1 MKIKGRTTLKTL
13 ARASGVSVA
22 TASQVIRGVGRI
34 SEHTRKRVLST
45 AEKMNYI
52 PDGNAIS
59 MRSGERPEI
68 GMIIQELAN
77 PFNAEVVSG
86 VSDSLEKHGYF
97 VSVLDS
103 RNDVER
109 QKRNIEAFIRSAR
122 GGLIWVPAHNTPSK
136 TVEIL
141 RNHRI
146 PTITFLRQIKGAD
159 FDHVGI
165 KNLEGTEIATDYLI
179 GLGHTKIAYFG
190 GDTNSD
196 VRKARVQGYEL
207 SLKKNGISW
216 RVIWSSEDTKRSGV
230 ERFHDLLSEHPKVTA
245 LVCNGDMVALG
256 ACLALQSKGLQ
267 PGKDIS
273 VVGFDNVMD
282 AKIVTPS
289 LTTMAVNPYS
299 LGQIL
304 AETILKRINDTER
317 PQSTYLNNPEFNHK
331 KFSWPCLIQSKN
343 DIRVISASITVG

>member
-13 ARASGVSVA
+13 ARAAGVSVA

-103 RNDVER
+103 RNDIER

-141 RNHRI
+141 RNYRI

-216 RVIWSSEDTKRSGV
+216 RVIWSSDDTKRSGV
-230 ERFHDLLSEHPKVTA
+230 ERFHDLLSEHPEVTA

-317 PQSTYLNNPEFNHK
+317 PQSTYLNNPE
-331 KFSWPCLIQSKN
+331 LI
-343 DIRVISASITVG
+343 IRNSAGPV

>member
-1 MKIKGRTTLKTL
+1 MKLTGRTTLKTL
-13 ARASGVSVA
+13 AKASGVSVA

-52 PDGNAIS
+52 PDGRAIS

-86 VSDSLEKHGYF
+86 VSDCLERHGYF

-103 RNDVER
+103 RNDIER
-109 QKRNIEAFIRSAR
+109 QKRNIKAFIRSAR

-136 TVEIL
+136 TIDLL
-141 RNHRI
+141 RNHSI

-159 FDHVGI
+159 FDHIGI
-165 KNLEGTEIATDYLI
+165 KNTEGTEMATEYLI
-179 GLGHTKIAYFG
+179 KLGHTKIAYFG
-190 GDTNSD
+190 GNLNSD
-196 VRKARVQGYEL
+196 VRKDRAEGYEL
-207 SLKKNGISW
+207 SLKKHGLNW
-216 RVIWSSEDTKRSGV
+216 NVIWTSEDTKQSGV
-230 ERFHDLLSEHPKVTA
+230 ERLHDLISEHPDVTA

-256 ACLALQSKGLQ
+256 ACLALQSKNLQ

-273 VVGFDNVMD
+273 VIGFDNVMD
-282 AKIVTPS
+282 AKLVTPS
-289 LTTMAVNPYS
+289 LTTMEVKPYN
-299 LGQIL
+299 LGLIL
-304 AETILKRINDTER
+304 AETILKRINETDH
-317 PQSTYLNNPEFNHK
+317 PQITYFNNPE
-331 KFSWPCLIQSKN
+331 LIVRNSTGP
-343 DIRVISASITVG
+343 A

>member
-13 ARASGVSVA
+13 AKASGVSVA

-52 PDGNAIS
+52 PDGRAIS

-86 VSDSLEKHGYF
+86 VSDYLESHGYF
-97 VSVLDS
+97 VSVLDA
-103 RNDVER
+103 RNDIER

-122 GGLIWVPAHNTPSK
+122 GGLIWVPAHNTPLK
-136 TVEIL
+136 TVELL
-141 RNHRI
+141 RNYSI

-165 KNLEGTEIATDYLI
+165 KNTEGTEIATDYLI
-179 GLGHTKIAYFG
+179 NLGHTKIAYFG

-196 VRKARVQGYEL
+196 VRQDRAQGYEL
-207 SLKKNGISW
+207 SLKKHSISW
-216 RVIWSSEDTKRSGV
+216 KVIWASEDTKQSGV
-230 ERFHDLLSEHPKVTA
+230 ERLHDLLSAHPDVTA

-267 PGKDIS
+267 PGKDVS
-273 VVGFDNVMD
+273 VIGFDNVMD
-282 AKIVTPS
+282 AKLVTPS
-289 LTTMAVNPYS
+289 LTTMAVNPYKM
-299 LGQIL
+299 GQIL
-304 AETILKRINDTER
+304 AETILKRINETEH
-317 PQSTYLNNPEFNHK
+317 PQITYFNNPE
-331 KFSWPCLIQSKN
+331 LI
-343 DIRVISASITVG
+343 IRCSVGHTEVAK

>member
-13 ARASGVSVA
+13 AKASGVSVA

-52 PDGNAIS
+52 PDGRAIS

-86 VSDSLEKHGYF
+86 VSDYLESHGYF
-97 VSVLDS
+97 VSVLDA
-103 RNDVER
+103 RNDIER

-122 GGLIWVPAHNTPSK
+122 GGLIWVPAHNTPLK
-136 TVEIL
+136 TVELL
-141 RNHRI
+141 RNYSI

-165 KNLEGTEIATDYLI
+165 KNTEGTEIATDYLI
-179 GLGHTKIAYFG
+179 NLGHTKIAYFG

-196 VRKARVQGYEL
+196 VRQDRAQGYEL
-207 SLKKNGISW
+207 SLKKHSISW
-216 RVIWSSEDTKRSGV
+216 KVIWASEDTKQSGV
-230 ERFHDLLSEHPKVTA
+230 ERLHDLLSAHPDVTA

-267 PGKDIS
+267 PGKDVS
-273 VVGFDNVMD
+273 VIGFDNVMD
-282 AKIVTPS
+282 AKLVTPS
-289 LTTMAVNPYS
+289 LTTMAVNPYKM
-299 LGQIL
+299 GQIL
-304 AETILKRINDTER
+304 AETILKRINETER
-317 PQSTYLNNPEFNHK
+317 PQITYFNNPE
-331 KFSWPCLIQSKN
+331 LI
-343 DIRVISASITVG
+343 IRSSVGPTEVAK

>member
-1 MKIKGRTTLKTL
+1 MKLTGRTTLKTL
-13 ARASGVSVA
+13 AKASGVSVA

-52 PDGNAIS
+52 PDGRAIS

-86 VSDSLEKHGYF
+86 VSDCLERHGYF

-103 RNDVER
+103 RNDIER
-109 QKRNIEAFIRSAR
+109 QKRNIKAFIRSAR

-136 TVEIL
+136 TIDLL
-141 RNHRI
+141 RNHSI

-159 FDHVGI
+159 FDHIGI
-165 KNLEGTEIATDYLI
+165 KNTEGTEMATEYLI
-179 GLGHTKIAYFG
+179 KLGHTKIAYFG
-190 GDTNSD
+190 GNLNSD
-196 VRKARVQGYEL
+196 VRKDRAEGYEL
-207 SLKKNGISW
+207 SLKKYGLDW
-216 RVIWSSEDTKRSGV
+216 KVIWTSEDTKQSGV
-230 ERFHDLLSEHPKVTA
+230 ERFHDLISEHPDVTA

-256 ACLALQSKGLQ
+256 ACLALQSKNLQ

-273 VVGFDNVMD
+273 VIGFDNVMD
-282 AKIVTPS
+282 AKLVTPS
-289 LTTMAVNPYS
+289 LTTMEVKPYN
-299 LGQIL
+299 LGLIL
-304 AETILKRINDTER
+304 AETILRRINEKDH
-317 PQSTYLNNPEFNHK
+317 PQITYFNNPE
-331 KFSWPCLIQSKN
+331 LIVRDSTGP
-343 DIRVISASITVG
+343 A

>member
-13 ARASGVSVA
+13 AKASGVSVA

-52 PDGNAIS
+52 PDGRAIS

-86 VSDSLEKHGYF
+86 VSDYLESHGYF
-97 VSVLDS
+97 VSVLDA
-103 RNDVER
+103 RNDIER

-122 GGLIWVPAHNTPSK
+122 GGLIWVPAHNTPLK
-136 TVEIL
+136 TVELL
-141 RNHRI
+141 RNYSI

-165 KNLEGTEIATDYLI
+165 KNTQGTEIATDYLI
-179 GLGHTKIAYFG
+179 NLGHTKIAYFG

-196 VRKARVQGYEL
+196 VRQDRAQGYEL
-207 SLKKNGISW
+207 SLKKHSISW
-216 RVIWSSEDTKRSGV
+216 KVIWASEDTKQSGV
-230 ERFHDLLSEHPKVTA
+230 ERLHDLLSAHPDVTA

-267 PGKDIS
+267 PGKDVS
-273 VVGFDNVMD
+273 VIGFDNVMD
-282 AKIVTPS
+282 AKLVTPS
-289 LTTMAVNPYS
+289 LTTMAVNPYKM
-299 LGQIL
+299 GQIL
-304 AETILKRINDTER
+304 AETMLKRINETER
-317 PQSTYLNNPEFNHK
+317 QQITYFNDPE
-331 KFSWPCLIQSKN
+331 LI
-343 DIRVISASITVG
+343 IRNSVGPNEVAK

>member
-1 MKIKGRTTLKTL
+1 MKLTGRTTLKTL
-13 ARASGVSVA
+13 AKASGVSVA

-52 PDGNAIS
+52 PDGRAIS

-86 VSDSLEKHGYF
+86 VSDCLERHGYF

-103 RNDVER
+103 RNDIER
-109 QKRNIEAFIRSAR
+109 QKRNIKAFIRSAR

-136 TVEIL
+136 TIDLL
-141 RNHRI
+141 RNHSI

-159 FDHVGI
+159 FDHIRI
-165 KNLEGTEIATDYLI
+165 KNTEGTEMATEYLI
-179 GLGHTKIAYFG
+179 KLGHTKIAYFG
-190 GDTNSD
+190 GNLNSD
-196 VRKARVQGYEL
+196 VRKDRAEGYEL
-207 SLKKNGISW
+207 SLKKHGLDWN
-216 RVIWSSEDTKRSGV
+216 VIWTSEDTKQSGV
-230 ERFHDLLSEHPKVTA
+230 ERLHDLISEHPDVTA

-256 ACLALQSKGLQ
+256 ACLALQSKNLQ

-273 VVGFDNVMD
+273 VIGFDNVMD
-282 AKIVTPS
+282 AKLVTPS
-289 LTTMAVNPYS
+289 LTTMEVKPYN
-299 LGQIL
+299 LGLIL
-304 AETILKRINDTER
+304 AETILKRINETDH
-317 PQSTYLNNPEFNHK
+317 PQITYFNNPE
-331 KFSWPCLIQSKN
+331 LIVRNSTGP
-343 DIRVISASITVG
+343 S

>member
-1 MKIKGRTTLKTL
+1 MNREKRLSMKIKGRTTLKTL

-103 RNDVER
+103 RNDIER

-136 TVEIL
+136 TIEIL
-141 RNHRI
+141 RNYRI

-216 RVIWSSEDTKRSGV
+216 RVIWSSDDTKRSGV
-230 ERFHDLLSEHPKVTA
+230 ERFHDLLSEHPEVTA

-317 PQSTYLNNPEFNHK
+317 PQSTYLNNPE
-331 KFSWPCLIQSKN
+331 LI
-343 DIRVISASITVG
+343 IRNSAGPV

>member
-13 ARASGVSVA
+13 AKASGVSVA

-52 PDGNAIS
+52 PDGRAIS

-86 VSDSLEKHGYF
+86 VSDYLESHGYF
-97 VSVLDS
+97 VSVLDA
-103 RNDVER
+103 RNDIER

-122 GGLIWVPAHNTPSK
+122 GGLIWVPAHNTPLK
-136 TVEIL
+136 TVELL
-141 RNHRI
+141 RNYSI
-146 PTITFLRQIKGAD
+146 PTITFLRQIKGAG

-165 KNLEGTEIATDYLI
+165 KNTQGTEIATDYLI
-179 GLGHTKIAYFG
+179 NLGHTKIAYFG

-196 VRKARVQGYEL
+196 VRQDRAQGYEL
-207 SLKKNGISW
+207 SLKKHSISW
-216 RVIWSSEDTKRSGV
+216 KVIWASEDTKQSGV
-230 ERFHDLLSEHPKVTA
+230 ERLHDLLSAHPDVTA

-267 PGKDIS
+267 PGKDVS
-273 VVGFDNVMD
+273 VIGFDNVMD
-282 AKIVTPS
+282 AKLVTPS
-289 LTTMAVNPYS
+289 LTTMAVNPYKM
-299 LGQIL
+299 GQIL
-304 AETILKRINDTER
+304 AETILKRINETER
-317 PQSTYLNNPEFNHK
+317 QQITYFNDPE
-331 KFSWPCLIQSKN
+331 LI
-343 DIRVISASITVG
+343 IRNSVGPNEVAK

>member
-13 ARASGVSVA
+13 AKASGVSVA

-52 PDGNAIS
+52 PDGRAIS

-86 VSDSLEKHGYF
+86 VSDYLESHGYF
-97 VSVLDS
+97 VSVLDA
-103 RNDVER
+103 RNDIER

-122 GGLIWVPAHNTPSK
+122 GGLIWVPAHNTPLK
-136 TVEIL
+136 TVELL
-141 RNHRI
+141 RNYSI

-165 KNLEGTEIATDYLI
+165 KNTEGTEIATDYLI
-179 GLGHTKIAYFG
+179 NLGHTKIAYFG

-196 VRKARVQGYEL
+196 VRQDRAQGYEL
-207 SLKKNGISW
+207 SLKKHSISW
-216 RVIWSSEDTKRSGV
+216 KVIWASEDTKQSGV
-230 ERFHDLLSEHPKVTA
+230 ERLHDLLSAHPDVTA

-267 PGKDIS
+267 PGKDVS
-273 VVGFDNVMD
+273 VIGFDNVMD
-282 AKIVTPS
+282 AKLVTPS
-289 LTTMAVNPYS
+289 LTTMAVNPYKM
-299 LGQIL
+299 GRIL
-304 AETILKRINDTER
+304 AETILKRINETER
-317 PQSTYLNNPEFNHK
+317 QQITYFNDPE
-331 KFSWPCLIQSKN
+331 LI
-343 DIRVISASITVG
+343 IRNSVGPNEVAK

>member
-103 RNDVER
+103 RNDIER

-136 TVEIL
+136 TIEIL
-141 RNHRI
+141 RNYRI
-146 PTITFLRQIKGAD
+146 PTITFLRQIKGTD
-159 FDHVGI
+159 FDYVGI

-179 GLGHTKIAYFG
+179 SLGHTKIAYFG

-230 ERFHDLLSEHPKVTA
+230 ERFHDLLSEHPEVTA

-317 PQSTYLNNPEFNHK
+317 PQSTYLNNPE
-331 KFSWPCLIQSKN
+331 LI
-343 DIRVISASITVG
+343 IRNSAGPL

>member
-13 ARASGVSVA
+13 AKASGVSVA

-52 PDGNAIS
+52 PDGRAIS

-86 VSDSLEKHGYF
+86 VSDYLEGHGYF
-97 VSVLDS
+97 VSVLDA
-103 RNDVER
+103 RNDIER

-136 TVEIL
+136 TVELL
-141 RNHRI
+141 RNYSI

-159 FDHVGI
+159 FDHIGI
-165 KNLEGTEIATDYLI
+165 KNTEGTEIATEYLI
-179 GLGHTKIAYFG
+179 NLGHTKIAYFG

-196 VRKARVQGYEL
+196 VRQDRVQGYEL
-207 SLKKNGISW
+207 SLKKHSISW
-216 RVIWSSEDTKRSGV
+216 KVIWASEDTKQSGV
-230 ERFHDLLSEHPKVTA
+230 ERSHDLLSAMGTWSP
-245 LVCNGDMVALG
+245 
-256 ACLALQSKGLQ
+256 
-267 PGKDIS
+267 
-273 VVGFDNVMD
+273 
-282 AKIVTPS
+282 
-289 LTTMAVNPYS
+289 
-299 LGQIL
+299 
-304 AETILKRINDTER
+304 
-317 PQSTYLNNPEFNHK
+317 
-331 KFSWPCLIQSKN
+331 
-343 DIRVISASITVG
+343 

>member
-13 ARASGVSVA
+13 AKASGVSVA

-52 PDGNAIS
+52 PDGRAIS

-86 VSDSLEKHGYF
+86 VSDYLESHGYF
-97 VSVLDS
+97 VSVLDA
-103 RNDVER
+103 RNDIER

-122 GGLIWVPAHNTPSK
+122 GGLIWVPAHNTPLK
-136 TVEIL
+136 TVELL
-141 RNHRI
+141 RNYSI

-165 KNLEGTEIATDYLI
+165 KNTEGTEIATDYLI
-179 GLGHTKIAYFG
+179 NLGHTKIAYFG

-196 VRKARVQGYEL
+196 VRQDRAQGYEL
-207 SLKKNGISW
+207 SLKKHSISW
-216 RVIWSSEDTKRSGV
+216 KVIWASEDTKQSGV
-230 ERFHDLLSEHPKVTA
+230 ERLHDLLSAHPDVTA

-267 PGKDIS
+267 PGKDVS
-273 VVGFDNVMD
+273 VIGFDNVMD
-282 AKIVTPS
+282 AKLVTPS
-289 LTTMAVNPYS
+289 LTTMAVNPYKM
-299 LGQIL
+299 GQIL
-304 AETILKRINDTER
+304 AETILKRINETER
-317 PQSTYLNNPEFNHK
+317 QQITYFNDPE
-331 KFSWPCLIQSKN
+331 LI
-343 DIRVISASITVG
+343 IRNSVGPNEVAK

>member
-13 ARASGVSVA
+13 AKASGVSVA

-52 PDGNAIS
+52 PDGRAIS

-86 VSDSLEKHGYF
+86 VSDYLESHGYF
-97 VSVLDS
+97 VSVLDA
-103 RNDVER
+103 RNDIER

-122 GGLIWVPAHNTPSK
+122 GGLIWVPAHNTPLK
-136 TVEIL
+136 TVELL
-141 RNHRI
+141 RNYSI

-165 KNLEGTEIATDYLI
+165 KNTQGTEIATDYLI
-179 GLGHTKIAYFG
+179 NLGHTKIAYFG

-196 VRKARVQGYEL
+196 VRQDRAQGYEL
-207 SLKKNGISW
+207 SLKKHSISW
-216 RVIWSSEDTKRSGV
+216 KVIWASEDTKQSGV
-230 ERFHDLLSEHPKVTA
+230 ERLHDLLSAHPDVTA

-267 PGKDIS
+267 PGKDVS
-273 VVGFDNVMD
+273 VIGFDNVMD
-282 AKIVTPS
+282 AKLVTPS
-289 LTTMAVNPYS
+289 LTTMAVNPYKM
-299 LGQIL
+299 GQIL
-304 AETILKRINDTER
+304 AETILKRINETER
-317 PQSTYLNNPEFNHK
+317 QQITYFNDPE
-331 KFSWPCLIQSKN
+331 LI
-343 DIRVISASITVG
+343 IRNSVGPNEVAK

>member
-13 ARASGVSVA
+13 AKASGVSVA

-52 PDGNAIS
+52 PDGRAIS

-86 VSDSLEKHGYF
+86 VSDYLEGHGYF
-97 VSVLDS
+97 VSVLDA
-103 RNDVER
+103 RNDIER
-109 QKRNIEAFIRSAR
+109 QKRNIKAFIRSAR

-136 TVEIL
+136 TVELL
-141 RNHRI
+141 RNYSI

-159 FDHVGI
+159 FDHIGI
-165 KNLEGTEIATDYLI
+165 KNAEGTEIATDYLI
-179 GLGHTKIAYFG
+179 NLGHTKIAYFG

-196 VRKARVQGYEL
+196 VRQDRVQGYEF
-207 SLKKNGISW
+207 SLKKHSIGW
-216 RVIWSSEDTKRSGV
+216 KVIWTSEDTKQSGV
-230 ERFHDLLSEHPKVTA
+230 GRLHDLLSAHPDVTA

-267 PGKDIS
+267 PGKDVS
-273 VVGFDNVMD
+273 VIGFDNVMD
-282 AKIVTPS
+282 ANLVTPR
-289 LTTMAVNPYS
+289 LTTMAVNPYKM
-299 LGQIL
+299 GQIL
-304 AETILKRINDTER
+304 AETILKRINETER
-317 PQSTYLNNPEFNHK
+317 PQTTYFNNPE
-331 KFSWPCLIQSKN
+331 LI
-343 DIRVISASITVG
+343 IRNSVGPTKVAK

>member
-1 MKIKGRTTLKTL
+1 MKLTGRATLKTL
-13 ARASGVSVA
+13 AKASGVSVA

-52 PDGNAIS
+52 PDGRAIS

-86 VSDSLEKHGYF
+86 VSDCLERHGYF

-103 RNDVER
+103 RNDIER
-109 QKRNIEAFIRSAR
+109 QKRNIKAFIRSAR

-136 TVEIL
+136 TIDLL
-141 RNHRI
+141 RNHSI

-159 FDHVGI
+159 FDHIGI
-165 KNLEGTEIATDYLI
+165 KNTEGTEMATDYLI
-179 GLGHTKIAYFG
+179 KLGHTKIAYFG
-190 GDTNSD
+190 GNLNSD
-196 VRKARVQGYEL
+196 VRKDRAEGYEL
-207 SLKKNGISW
+207 SLKKHGLDWN
-216 RVIWSSEDTKRSGV
+216 VIWTSEDTKQSGV
-230 ERFHDLLSEHPKVTA
+230 ERLHDLISEHPDVTA

-256 ACLALQSKGLQ
+256 ACLALQSKNLQ

-273 VVGFDNVMD
+273 VIGFDNVMD
-282 AKIVTPS
+282 TKLVTPS
-289 LTTMAVNPYS
+289 LTTMEVKPYN
-299 LGQIL
+299 LGLIL
-304 AETILKRINDTER
+304 AETILKRINETDH
-317 PQSTYLNNPEFNHK
+317 PQITYFNNPE
-331 KFSWPCLIQSKN
+331 LIVRNSTGP
-343 DIRVISASITVG
+343 A

>member
-103 RNDVER
+103 RNDIER

-141 RNHRI
+141 RNYRI

-216 RVIWSSEDTKRSGV
+216 RVIWSSDDTKRSGV
-230 ERFHDLLSEHPKVTA
+230 ERFHDLLSEHPEVTA

-282 AKIVTPS
+282 AKIVKPS

-317 PQSTYLNNPEFNHK
+317 PQSTYLNNPE
-331 KFSWPCLIQSKN
+331 LI
-343 DIRVISASITVG
+343 IRNSAGPV

>member
-45 AEKMNYI
+45 AEKMNYM

-103 RNDVER
+103 RNDIER

-136 TVEIL
+136 TVETL
-141 RNHRI
+141 RNYRI

-216 RVIWSSEDTKRSGV
+216 RVIWSSDDTKRSGV
-230 ERFHDLLSEHPKVTA
+230 ERFHDLLSEHPEVTA

-317 PQSTYLNNPEFNHK
+317 PQSTYLNNPE
-331 KFSWPCLIQSKN
+331 LI
-343 DIRVISASITVG
+343 IRNSAGPV